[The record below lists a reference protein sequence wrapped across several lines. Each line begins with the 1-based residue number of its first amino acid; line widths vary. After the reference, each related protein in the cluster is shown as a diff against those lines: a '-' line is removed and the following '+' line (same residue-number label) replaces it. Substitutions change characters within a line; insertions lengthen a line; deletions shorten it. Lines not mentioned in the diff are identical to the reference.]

1 MEELNRAYDAL
12 KKAHDAGDVEGA
24 QRIAEYARSLE
35 LQQQKA
41 PEAEAPAET
50 PATMSVMGIEAP
62 LAPMAGAVI
71 GSSVGALASPAVSG
85 AVDTAAVRAA
95 QAVAPGSKVI
105 PGDVTPQA
113 VKNWLATQTSQ
124 PYAGGDTYAK
134 ANIKAKI
141 AAGEPIQSRGSNV
154 PIRKG
159 NLGIS
164 NQPPPP
170 TLAQQ
175 AATNLL
181 NAEKAPAPGIARRVT
196 GMGAMGAQTGNAINE
211 FDKGNAG
218 RGTLATLGALAAAA
232 SQSRIKPIRA
242 LGTIGSM
249 AIPATQMM
257 LPEEPVPE
265 MAAGGTVANVG
276 SQMGLNAPF
285 MGQEFKNIGQAMA
298 KRQYPEAALQSG
310 SLAYSALAPINP
322 LTATLSALGYS
333 SELGDATLEGYK
345 KQQEQA
351 ARDREFEAYKRQQ
364 ALQKKQKDDAFIQRF
379 AAARPQKFDIGGKVK
394 TAKKLLEG
402 NFLKNYLPHTA
413 KNPHPEVGSRFETE
427 DLGGLLPVTP
437 VSMESIRGKMV
448 GTIPWDNSSRN
459 VKINSVSG
467 IPLTEPQV
475 THGGQGWVRDIEHN
489 AANIGG
495 ANAKGAA
502 TAIQNKINAAS
513 ELGEKLGGS
522 GEVVLSPGTGA
533 KFSDNF
539 SVPVFNVYKD
549 LYDQA
554 ELPKTILQKHSD
566 FLRNVPKTNP
576 KTKEVSYPFSNAPDI
591 NSPEMKEFALQ
602 NPNFRKQFLMEMQKP
617 RSEKLLGYNTDD
629 IYNAMT
635 DPNLRDVPAG
645 YMGHTLINVKKD
657 APVTPSSNSTYAYN
671 MFGNYGGSLE
681 HTPNEVFLNKAY
693 NDNFNILR
701 QKYPNAP
708 EKKIHDMALGAL
720 DKRGEGVFEL
730 MNDEAINRIGQYH
743 EGLKQGKFDPSDYK
757 NALDYLKTPGVYA
770 DGGLVHLAGGG
781 KPEKVVKA
789 YKLFKTKA
797 NKPDELF
804 PLFVNANKSVPL
816 NEWVP
821 AEVGPVA
828 ASGKVKS
835 KLGELAYR
843 PGWHAGDLPVAT
855 HIGGKSSP
863 DLKAPDFRRSDEVWA
878 EVEMPADVDWQEIA
892 NQRARLNKAG
902 NPIPSTAHITDAIPE
917 GGFYR
922 YKTSPNMEGNWLIGG
937 GMKVNR
943 VLTDEEVM
951 AINEAA
957 GVADLPRFTPLPKK
971 ADGGLVHLAGGG
983 TPLRYVSNW
992 LLKNADELG
1001 NLPLKRPV
1009 YLNDE
1014 ARLQG
1019 FTSPE
1024 QNVFYGVTKT
1034 GQEFTIPR
1042 EYVDPNTVSYS
1053 NDKNKTA
1060 DFVRD
1065 MFRNYKKPE

>member
-41 PEAEAPAET
+41 PEAEAPTET

-95 QAVAPGSKVI
+95 QSVAPGSKVI

-124 PYAGGDTYAK
+124 PYAGGDTMSK
-134 ANIKAKI
+134 AHMKAKI

-175 AATNLL
+175 TATNLL
-181 NAEKAPAPGIARRVT
+181 NAEKVKAPGIARRVA
-196 GMGAMGAQTGNAINE
+196 GMGAMGAQTGNAISE
-211 FDKGNAG
+211 IDKGNPGA
-218 RGTLATLGALAAAA
+218 ATLSALGAMAAAA

-242 LGTIGSM
+242 LGTIGSI
-249 AIPATQMM
+249 AIPGVQMM
-257 LPEEPVPE
+257 MPEEPVPE
-265 MAAGGTVANVG
+265 MAAGGSVANVG
-276 SQMGLNAPF
+276 SQMGMNVPF
-285 MGQEFKNIGQAMA
+285 MGQELKNVGQAMA
-298 KRQYPEAALQSG
+298 QRQYPEAALQSG

-333 SELGDATLEGYK
+333 PEVGDATLEGYK

-351 ARDREFEAYKRQQ
+351 AKDREFEAYKRQQ

-379 AAARPQKFDIGGKVK
+379 QAARPQKFDIGGKVK

-413 KNPHPEVGSRFETE
+413 KNQNPEVGSRFETE

-467 IPLTEPQV
+467 IPLTESQI

-554 ELPKTILQKHSD
+554 DLPRTILQKHSD

-770 DGGLVHLAGGG
+770 EGGEVEGYQAGGFAKLAKHAHSQHPKVAQALEEYLKG
-781 KPEKVVKA
+781 NISQADRIKIVNELLPIRKRGALPPEYTDEQIVNA
-789 YKLFKTKA
+789 LLA
-797 NKPDELF
+797 NKQSKALAE
-804 PLFVNANKSVPL
+804 
-816 NEWVP
+816 VP
-821 AEVGPVA
+821 AGMRVGNRLDIPAYTQHGVYVDTTHDLSKGNAPISYNRTGHLKDVEFSSKPNQAVRVGLGTKEQALTPMGAEIGA
-828 ASGKVKS
+828 AKS
-835 KLGELAYR
+835 PFA
-843 PGWHAGDLPVAT
+843 
-855 HIGGKSSP
+855 
-863 DLKAPDFRRSDEVWA
+863 
-878 EVEMPADVDWQEIA
+878 
-892 NQRARLNKAG
+892 
-902 NPIPSTAHITDAIPE
+902 
-917 GGFYR
+917 
-922 YKTSPNMEGNWLIGG
+922 LIKGTNVG
-937 GMKVNR
+937 TK
-943 VLTDEEVM
+943 DEEVRRMM
-951 AINEAA
+951 AEMLNDPSYVQIGMDPRRGSQFFNKETGMPVFAA
-957 GVADLPRFTPLPKK
+957 EEKLQSGPLVIVPRRGLEETSLDDPRLDLTDFPGKK
-971 ADGGLVHLAGGG
+971 YKKGGLA
-983 TPLRYVSNW
+983 T
-992 LLKNADELG
+992 LK
-1001 NLPLKRPV
+1001 
-1009 YLNDE
+1009 
-1014 ARLQG
+1014 
-1019 FTSPE
+1019 
-1024 QNVFYGVTKT
+1024 
-1034 GQEFTIPR
+1034 
-1042 EYVDPNTVSYS
+1042 
-1053 NDKNKTA
+1053 
-1060 DFVRD
+1060 
-1065 MFRNYKKPE
+1065 KKKK

>member
-124 PYAGGDTYAK
+124 PYAGGDTYSK
-134 ANIKAKI
+134 ANMKAKI

-181 NAEKAPAPGIARRVT
+181 NAEKVQAPGIARRVT

-218 RGTLATLGALAAAA
+218 RGVLATLGALAGAA

-249 AIPATQMM
+249 AIPAAQMM

-265 MAAGGTVANVG
+265 MAAGGSVANVG

-298 KRQYPEAALQSG
+298 QRQYPEAAMQSG

-413 KNPHPEVGSRFETE
+413 KNPHPEVGSRFQTE

-437 VSMESIRGKMV
+437 VSIESIRGKMV

-539 SVPVFNVYKD
+539 SVPVLNVYKD

-554 ELPKTILQKHSD
+554 DLPKTILQKHSD

-576 KTKEVSYPFSNAPDI
+576 KTKEVSYPFANAPDL
-591 NSPEMKEFALQ
+591 NSSEMKEYMLQ

-645 YMGHTLINVKKD
+645 YMGHTLINVKKG

-671 MFGNYGGSLE
+671 MYGNYGGSLE

-770 DGGLVHLAGGG
+770 EGGEVEGYQAGGFAKLAKHAHSQHPRVAQALEEYLKG
-781 KPEKVVKA
+781 NISQADRIKIVNELLPIRKRGELPPEYTDEQIIKA
-789 YKLFKTKA
+789 LLA
-797 NKPDELF
+797 NKQPKALAE
-804 PLFVNANKSVPL
+804 
-816 NEWVP
+816 VP
-821 AEVGPVA
+821 AGMRVGNRLDIPAYTQHGVYVDTTHDLSKGNAPISYNRTGHLKDVEFSSKPNQAVRVGLGTKEQALTPMGAEMGA
-828 ASGKVKS
+828 AKS
-835 KLGELAYR
+835 PFA
-843 PGWHAGDLPVAT
+843 
-855 HIGGKSSP
+855 
-863 DLKAPDFRRSDEVWA
+863 
-878 EVEMPADVDWQEIA
+878 
-892 NQRARLNKAG
+892 
-902 NPIPSTAHITDAIPE
+902 
-917 GGFYR
+917 
-922 YKTSPNMEGNWLIGG
+922 LIKGTNVG
-937 GMKVNR
+937 TK
-943 VLTDEEVM
+943 DEEVRRMM
-951 AINEAA
+951 AEMLNDPSYVQIGMDPRRGSQFFNKETGMPVFAA
-957 GVADLPRFTPLPKK
+957 EEKFQSGPLVIVPRRGLEETSLDDPRLELTDFPGKK
-971 ADGGLVHLAGGG
+971 YKKGGL
-983 TPLRYVSNW
+983 TT
-992 LLKNADELG
+992 LK
-1001 NLPLKRPV
+1001 
-1009 YLNDE
+1009 
-1014 ARLQG
+1014 
-1019 FTSPE
+1019 
-1024 QNVFYGVTKT
+1024 
-1034 GQEFTIPR
+1034 
-1042 EYVDPNTVSYS
+1042 
-1053 NDKNKTA
+1053 
-1060 DFVRD
+1060 
-1065 MFRNYKKPE
+1065 KKKK